1 MKAKSFK
8 RIGGRLGAKLLMIVL
23 CVAMLC
29 SSMSAFAMSKIAKE
43 DTMGYGDDGM
53 GHYYSSFSSNEELK
67 EETKAKNIEIAGEG
81 TILLKNGGGEHGDED
96 KLPYKDMKNIS
107 VFGINSDAFGYG
119 GTGSGSGQLEE
130 GADIYTS
137 FEAEGLNIN
146 PKLKALYQK
155 YSGGSMSATSKWS
168 TPTYEDKELD
178 LTYYTEAIEATYS
191 RYNDAAFIV
200 IGRLGG
206 EGADLAVENIDQHV
220 RPTGENGALEDAPQ
234 DHYLELTYREEQL
247 IKYVEERF
255 EKVVVLFNSGNI
267 IEFGELQD
275 DPKVDAI
282 VHIGQ
287 TGDYGFR
294 GVLKVLKGEVN
305 PSGRTVDI
313 YTRDFM
319 VDPVMQNFG
328 NGAQYDDN
336 YDNVANTM
344 LTRGETGAG
353 RATIEYE
360 EGIYLGYKYYETMH
374 AEIAAGNVDLTSK
387 AAKAALE
394 SEDINGS
401 GDSNKP
407 YADADDWYDRNVVY
421 PFGYG
426 LSYTTFEWTEF
437 SVTMEEGPLAADTKF
452 TATVKVTNT
461 GDVAGKDVVEFYVE
475 APYTKGGIEKSKVS
489 LLNYEK
495 TKLLEPGKSQTITS
509 TWDAYDMASWDWKD
523 ANKNKHTGYELD
535 AGKYIFYAAKD
546 SHDRAI
552 SKTVNLEELKI
563 TESPHT
569 GAAMDNVFIDPDNDK
584 AKYNYSSISPTM
596 TIMSRGDMIGT
607 YPKAPTAAERDLT
620 VNAKATNPMLEGLT
634 NGDDFKITKE
644 EIDAKLNWG
653 FVFGTDDD
661 ANELWATEANWKV
674 PEDWTQAKDESG
686 DVTIRLPE
694 LMGYSPYDTTTKVKS
709 DNATINGKTAAEAW
723 TLFVNQLTYEELKAL
738 NSIGFF
744 KTQGIDRVGKEEA
757 VDADGPCTIG
767 GQTKDG
773 YISAR
778 GSSGTR
784 YWCSAQ
790 MVTAT
795 WNKELAHEQGLLIG
809 EEGMWNG
816 YNGWY
821 APSMN
826 THRSPFSGRNF
837 EYYSQDGVLAGRTTG
852 AVLSGVSSRGVYAY
866 CKHYFLN
873 DQETNRNNV
882 TTWADEQTM
891 REIYMKPFEYAV
903 VEGGACGIMTGF
915 NCIGVVNNVEN
926 YPGMTQV
933 LRGEWGFNGTVVT
946 DYQVGTVG
954 DKNNNLEVM
963 HYAGTNIPLGDR
975 AANAR
980 GSGTWKDSLRGG
992 KGGVQVDGGEEKGI
1006 IDETNET
1013 AKGFAKGY
1021 TERMYYYVRL
1031 RATELLYTHV
1041 RSNAI
1046 DNGADFQKNFVAQT
1060 IEVPAGARNFRVPLT
1075 VGFTAKDDVT
1085 YVVTENKL
1093 PAQVSFNA
1101 SNNTFTANNATLGE
1115 SGTIKIKAYYDGW
1128 ANKEVTFT
1136 VKVVSPVKYEGK
1148 TVLTPNE
1155 AYSATV
1161 SQDFWVPDPDLGAE
1175 EAGVVS
1181 AEINVSGLPAGLN
1194 FNAAKGTIS
1203 GTPTTAGEYDVTFQ
1217 VAVTQRAW
1225 SGWGPWGSWRDT
1237 TTNYTSTT
1245 TLTVGELVT
1254 VTADGV
1260 EYKVEKGKTM
1270 TAPEAPQAPAG
1281 QQFVGWYNGDTK
1293 FDFSKPITENIEL
1306 TAKFEDIPDSIQFR
1320 VNEETGMIQ
1329 ASINGGEWVDVVA
1342 LDDITGPAGEQ
1353 GPAGPAGPAGED
1365 GKDGEDGEDGKD
1377 AEGGCGSSI
1386 GMNAAVLFSVVLGLA
1401 CVSLV
1406 VVKKASKKR

>member
-1 MKAKSFK
+1 MKATSFK
-8 RIGGRLGAKLLMIVL
+8 RIGRKIGAKLLMVVL
-23 CVAMLC
+23 SCALLF
-29 SSMSAFAMSKIAKE
+29 SSVTSFAISQIAEE
-43 DTMGYGDDGM
+43 DRMGHGNDGM

-67 EETKAKNIEIAGEG
+67 EATKAKNIEIASEG
-81 TILLKNGGGEHGDED
+81 TILLKNGGGEDGTED
-96 KLPYKDMKNIS
+96 KLPYTDMENIS

-155 YSGGSMSATSKWS
+155 YSGGSMSATSAWS

-178 LTYYTEAIEATYS
+178 LTYYTPAIEATYD
-191 RYNDAAFIV
+191 RYNDAAFVV

-206 EGADLAVENIDQHV
+206 EGADLAVENVDDRV
-220 RPTGENGALEDAPQ
+220 RPDEDGNIVDAPQ

-247 IKYVEERF
+247 IKYVEQHF

-275 DPKVDAI
+275 DPQVDAI

-294 GVLKVLKGEVN
+294 GVLKVLKGEVS

-336 YDNVANTM
+336 YNNTPNTM
-344 LTRGETGAG
+344 LIRTVDEDGKPIPVNQQSAG

-360 EGIYLGYKYYETMH
+360 EGIYLGYKYYETMY
-374 AEIAAGNVDLTSK
+374 AEIEKGTVDLTSA
-387 AAKAALE
+387 AAKEALE

-401 GDSNKP
+401 GASYSP
-407 YADADDWYDRNVVY
+407 YTGADDWYDRNVVY

-426 LSYTTFEWTEF
+426 LSYTTFEWSDF
-437 SVTMEEGPLAADTKF
+437 SVEMSTPTLTVDTEF
-452 TATVKVTNT
+452 TATVTVKNT
-461 GDVAGKDVVEFYVE
+461 GDVAGKDVVEFYME
-475 APYTKGGIEKSKVS
+475 APYTPGGIEKSKVS
-489 LLNYEK
+489 LVNFEK
-495 TKLLEPGKSQTITS
+495 TKLLQPGDSQTIIS

-523 ANKNKHTGYELD
+523 ANNDNHTGYELD
-535 AGKYIFYAAKD
+535 AGDYTFYAAKN
-546 SHDRAI
+546 SHDRELYETLDLNA
-552 SKTVNLEELKI
+552 VNF
-563 TESPHT
+563 TESPVT
-569 GAAMDNVFIDPDNDK
+569 GEVMDNVFTDPDNEE
-584 AKYNYSSISPTM
+584 AIYNYSSISPTM
-596 TIMSRGDMIGT
+596 TILSREDMIGT
-607 YPKAPTAAERDLT
+607 FPQAPTAEERDLT
-620 VNAKATNPMLEGLT
+620 KNATATNPMLDEID
-634 NGDDFKITKE
+634 NGDDFKITKQ
-644 EIDAKLNWG
+644 EIDDKLNWG

-661 ANELWATEANWKV
+661 ANELWATEVDWSV
-674 PEDWTQAKDESG
+674 PDTWTQAESESEA
-686 DVTIRLPE
+686 VAVRLPE
-694 LMGYSPYDTTTKVKS
+694 LMGYSPYDEETIVES
-709 DNATINGKTAAEAW
+709 DNEAIDGKTAAEAW
-723 TLFVNQLTYEELKAL
+723 TIFVNQLTYEELKAL

-837 EYYSQDGVLAGRTTG
+837 EYYSQDGVLAGRITG

-915 NCIGVVNNVEN
+915 NCIGVVNNTEN

-933 LRGEWGFNGTVVT
+933 LREEWGFDGSVVT

-980 GSGTWKDSLRGG
+980 GSGTWNPDLRGG
-992 KGGVQVDGGEEKGI
+992 KGGVDVNGI
-1006 IDETNET
+1006 NESNEVS
-1013 AKGFAKGY
+1013 KGFAAGY
-1021 TERMYYYVRL
+1021 TERMYYYVRT
-1031 RATELLYTHV
+1031 RATELLYTHL

-1046 DNGADFQKNFVAQT
+1046 DNGADFQKNFAAQT
-1060 IEVPAGARNFRVPLT
+1060 VEVPAGVRNVSVPLP
-1075 VGFTAKDDVT
+1075 VGFTAEDDVT
-1085 YVVTENKL
+1085 YVIEESKL
-1093 PAQVSFNA
+1093 PDGVTYNA
-1101 SNNTFTANNATLGE
+1101 SSNSFTVNNATQGT
-1115 SGTIKIKAYYDGW
+1115 SGTISIRAYYDGW

-1136 VKVVSPVKYEGK
+1136 VNVIGAVKLTGS
-1148 TVLTPNE
+1148 TSLTPNE
-1155 AYSATV
+1155 AYSATA
-1161 SQDFWVPDPDLGAE
+1161 SQNIWEADPDLGE
-1175 EAGVVS
+1175 QEAGIVS
-1181 AEINVSGLPAGLN
+1181 VELKAEGLPAGLTLD
-1194 FNAAKGTIS
+1194 AATGAIT
-1203 GTPTTAGEYDVTFQ
+1203 GTPTTAGRYEVTFQ
-1217 VAVTQRAW
+1217 VAVTNRSYNW
-1225 SGWGPWGSWRDT
+1225 WGGGWRDSV
-1237 TTNYTSTT
+1237 TNYNGGTV

-1260 EYKVEKGKTM
+1260 EYTVEKGQTM
-1270 TAPEAPQAPAG
+1270 TAPEAPEAPAG
-1281 QQFVGWYNGDTK
+1281 QQFVGWFNGDTA
-1293 FDFSKPITENIEL
+1293 FDFSQPINEDVTL
-1306 TAKFEDIPDSIQFR
+1306 TAVFADIPDSIEFR
-1320 VNEETGMIQ
+1320 VQDGMVQ
-1329 ASINGGEWVDVVA
+1329 ASINGGEWVDVIA
-1342 LDDITGPAGEQ
+1342 LEDITGPQGPQGEQGEQ
-1353 GPAGPAGPAGED
+1353 GPQGEQ
-1365 GKDGEDGEDGKD
+1365 GEPGKD
-1377 AEGGCGSSI
+1377 APEPEGCGSTI
-1386 GMNAAVLFSVVLGLA
+1386 GTETFVLVSAVLGLA
-1401 CVSLV
+1401 CISLF
-1406 VVKKASKKR
+1406 VVKAVAKRK

>member
-1 MKAKSFK
+1 MKATSFK
-8 RIGGRLGAKLLMIVL
+8 RIGRKIGAKLLMVVL
-23 CVAMLC
+23 SCALLF
-29 SSMSAFAMSKIAKE
+29 SSVTSFAISQIAE
-43 DTMGYGDDGM
+43 ENQMGHGNDGM

-67 EETKAKNIEIAGEG
+67 ETTKAKNIEIASEG
-81 TILLKNGGGEHGDED
+81 TILLKNGGGEDGTED
-96 KLPYKDMKNIS
+96 KLPYTDMENIS

-130 GADIYTS
+130 GADIYSS

-155 YSGGSMSATSKWS
+155 YSGGSMSATSAWS

-178 LTYYTEAIEATYS
+178 LTYYTPAIEATYD
-191 RYNDAAFIV
+191 RYNDAAFVV

-206 EGADLAVENIDQHV
+206 EGADLAVENVDDRV
-220 RPTGENGALEDAPQ
+220 RPDEDGNIVDAPQ

-247 IKYVEERF
+247 IKYVEQHF

-275 DPKVDAI
+275 DPQVDAI

-294 GVLKVLKGEVN
+294 GVLKVLKGEVS

-336 YDNVANTM
+336 YNNTPNTM
-344 LTRGETGAG
+344 LIRTVDEDGKPIPVNQQSAG

-360 EGIYLGYKYYETMH
+360 EGIYLGYKYYETMY
-374 AEIAAGNVDLTSK
+374 AEIEKGTVDLTSA
-387 AAKAALE
+387 AAKEALE

-401 GDSNKP
+401 GASYSP
-407 YADADDWYDRNVVY
+407 YTGADDWYDRNVVY

-426 LSYTTFEWTEF
+426 LSYTTFEWSDF
-437 SVTMEEGPLAADTKF
+437 SVEMSTPTLTVDTEF
-452 TATVKVTNT
+452 TATVTVKNT
-461 GDVAGKDVVEFYVE
+461 GDVAGKDVVEFYME
-475 APYTKGGIEKSKVS
+475 APYTPGGIEKSKVS
-489 LLNYEK
+489 LVNFEK
-495 TKLLEPGKSQTITS
+495 TKLLQPGDSQTIIS

-523 ANKNKHTGYELD
+523 ANNDNHTGYELD
-535 AGKYIFYAAKD
+535 AGDYTFYAAKN
-546 SHDRAI
+546 SHDRELYETLDLNA
-552 SKTVNLEELKI
+552 VNF
-563 TESPHT
+563 TESPVT
-569 GAAMDNVFIDPDNDK
+569 GEVMDNVFTDPDNEE
-584 AKYNYSSISPTM
+584 AIYNYSSISPTM
-596 TIMSRGDMIGT
+596 TILSREDMIGT
-607 YPKAPTAAERDLT
+607 FPQAPTAEERDLT
-620 VNAKATNPMLEGLT
+620 KNATATNPMLDEID
-634 NGDDFKITKE
+634 NGDDFKITKQ
-644 EIDAKLNWG
+644 EIDDKLNWG

-661 ANELWATEANWKV
+661 ANELWATEVDWSV
-674 PEDWTQAKDESG
+674 PDTWTQAESESEA
-686 DVTIRLPE
+686 VAVRLPE
-694 LMGYSPYDTTTKVKS
+694 LMGYSPYDEETIVES
-709 DNATINGKTAAEAW
+709 DNEAIDGKTAAEAW
-723 TLFVNQLTYEELKAL
+723 TIFVNQLTYEELKAL

-837 EYYSQDGVLAGRTTG
+837 EYYSQDGVLAGRITG

-915 NCIGVVNNVEN
+915 NCIGVVNNTEN

-933 LRGEWGFNGTVVT
+933 LREEWGFDGSVVT

-980 GSGTWKDSLRGG
+980 GSGTWNPDLRGG
-992 KGGVQVDGGEEKGI
+992 KGGVDVNGI
-1006 IDETNET
+1006 NESNEVS
-1013 AKGFAKGY
+1013 KGFAAGY
-1021 TERMYYYVRL
+1021 TERMYYYVRT
-1031 RATELLYTHV
+1031 RATELLYTHL

-1046 DNGADFQKNFVAQT
+1046 DNGADFQKNFAAQT
-1060 IEVPAGARNFRVPLT
+1060 VEVPAGVRNVSVPLP
-1075 VGFTAKDDVT
+1075 VGFTAEDDVT
-1085 YVVTENKL
+1085 YVIEESKL
-1093 PAQVSFNA
+1093 PDGVTYNA
-1101 SNNTFTANNATLGE
+1101 SSNSFTVNNATQGT
-1115 SGTIKIKAYYDGW
+1115 SGTISIRAYYDGW

-1136 VKVVSPVKYEGK
+1136 VNVIGAVKLTGS
-1148 TVLTPNE
+1148 TSLTPNE
-1155 AYSATV
+1155 AYSATA
-1161 SQDFWVPDPDLGAE
+1161 SQNIWEADPDLGE
-1175 EAGVVS
+1175 QEAGIVS
-1181 AEINVSGLPAGLN
+1181 VELKAEGLPAGLTLD
-1194 FNAAKGTIS
+1194 AATGAIT
-1203 GTPTTAGEYDVTFQ
+1203 GTPTTAGRYEVTFQ
-1217 VAVTQRAW
+1217 VAVTNRSYNW
-1225 SGWGPWGSWRDT
+1225 WGGGWRDSV
-1237 TTNYTSTT
+1237 TNYNGGTV

-1260 EYKVEKGKTM
+1260 EYTVEKGQTM
-1270 TAPEAPQAPAG
+1270 TAPEAPEAPAG
-1281 QQFVGWYNGDTK
+1281 QQFVGWFNGDTA
-1293 FDFSKPITENIEL
+1293 FDFSQPINEDVTL
-1306 TAKFEDIPDSIQFR
+1306 TAVFADIPDSIEFR
-1320 VNEETGMIQ
+1320 VQDGMVQ
-1329 ASINGGEWVDVVA
+1329 ASINGGEWVDVIA
-1342 LDDITGPAGEQ
+1342 LEDITGPQGPQGEQGEQ
-1353 GPAGPAGPAGED
+1353 GPQGEQ
-1365 GKDGEDGEDGKD
+1365 GEPGKD
-1377 AEGGCGSSI
+1377 APEPEGCGSTI
-1386 GMNAAVLFSVVLGLA
+1386 GTETFVLVSAVLGLA
-1401 CVSLV
+1401 CISLF
-1406 VVKKASKKR
+1406 VVKAVAKRK